1 MHTNN
6 YHNLGLGVGLRSQ
19 HYQYLLENNH
29 NVDFFEIISENY
41 IDNYGVGREVIAHLR
56 QDSPFVMHGV
66 SLSIGSTDPINF
78 HYLDKLIEL
87 ADFVQPEW
95 ISDHLCWTGI
105 AGINTHD
112 LLPLPLPLPLPLTE
126 ETFKHVKERILTIQD
141 YLKRPLI
148 IENPSTYLQFNAS
161 EIKEYEFLTAL
172 YKSTDCGIL
181 LDVNNVYVS
190 AHNHNFDAIEYVKNL
205 PHHAIAQVHLAG
217 PTRYGHLLI
226 DTHDQPVPKEVWEL
240 YMLVHQ
246 LTGGVST
253 LLEWDANIPDFT
265 QLVDELFLAK
275 KVIKGTMPNIVINDS
290 DQAFN
295 SNPTTYSFQSLKQ

>member
-1 MHTNN
+1 MYKNN

-19 HYQYLLENNH
+19 HYQHLLEHDH
-29 NVDFFEIISENY
+29 NVDFFEVISENY
-41 IDNYGVGREVIAHLR
+41 IDNYGIGREVIAHLR
-56 QDSPFVMHGV
+56 QDTPFVMHGV

-95 ISDHLCWTGI
+95 ISDHLCWTGV

-112 LLPLPLPLPLPLTE
+112 LLPLPLTE
-126 ETFKHVKERILTIQD
+126 ETFKHVKERILIIQD

-148 IENPSTYLQFNAS
+148 IENPSTYLEFNTS
-161 EIKEYEFLTAL
+161 DIKEYEFLTAL
-172 YKSTDCGIL
+172 YKNTDCGIL

-190 AHNHNFDAIEYVKNL
+190 AHNHNFDAIEYIINL

-217 PTRYGHLLI
+217 PTSYGHLLV
-226 DTHDQPVPKEVWEL
+226 DTHDQPVPEKVWEL
-240 YMLVHQ
+240 YALVHQ

-253 LLEWDANIPDFT
+253 LLEWDANIPEFT

-275 KVIKGTMPNIVINDS
+275 KVIKGNIPNVVINQS

-295 SNPTTYSFQSLKQ
+295 SNPTTHTFQSLKNEII